1 MAVQMG
7 GKGDPL
13 LGDLAQLG
21 QAEHLESAAV
31 GQDGAI
37 PAGELVQAAHLC
49 HQLVPRAQVEVVG
62 VAEHDLGADLLQVM
76 GGQAALDGAGGG
88 DILERRRLDG
98 AVYRAKLAPTA
109 ECSCFRRRKVVSDAI
124 FDPFLMRG
132 EQPRA
137 YADRAAF
144 DTYCHII
151 PAADGFCNHPAVFPG
166 PGRDIPGAYSG
177 KPGGKA
183 MQNGWGSQT
192 PPPYRYP

>member
-1 MAVQMG
+1 M
-7 GKGDPL
+7 
-13 LGDLAQLG
+13 
-21 QAEHLESAAV
+21 
-31 GQDGAI
+31 
-37 PAGELVQAAHLC
+37 
-49 HQLVPRAQVEVVG
+49 
-62 VAEHDLGADLLQVM
+62 
-76 GGQAALDGAGGG
+76 
-88 DILERRRLDG
+88 
-98 AVYRAKLAPTA
+98 
-109 ECSCFRRRKVVSDAI
+109 VSDAI

-183 MQNGWGSQT
+183 MQTGAQHLAGHGAVFQHRLDE
-192 PPPYRYP
+192 PLLHAGRGAQQGRMEQHA